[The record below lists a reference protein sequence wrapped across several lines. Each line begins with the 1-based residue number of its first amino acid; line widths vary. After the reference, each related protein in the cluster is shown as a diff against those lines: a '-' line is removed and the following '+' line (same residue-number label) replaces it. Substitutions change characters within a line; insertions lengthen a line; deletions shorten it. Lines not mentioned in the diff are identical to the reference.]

1 MVKLKHAK
9 TGYRLHSHEIKW
21 GSGSKQQSVTAMNAM
36 DDPNSLWI
44 VKGAHGTHCRQ
55 GTPVENGMTVRFT
68 HSKTQR
74 NLHTHHFESPL
85 TKQHEVT
92 AYGEG
97 GNGDHLDD
105 WIIETRGESGW
116 VRGAHVRFKNRGTG
130 SYLHSHD
137 ARFDQS
143 NCGGNCPI
151 MGQQEVTGYPIDAD
165 ENNWWA
171 TAEGIYLPVT
181 VQ

>member
-1 MVKLKHAK
+1 MLNARLTRCKQSCAHSHACRTHYLSSLTCFPTQFAKVTCGSVVKLKHVK

-116 VRGAHVRFKNRGTG
+116 V
-130 SYLHSHD
+130 
-137 ARFDQS
+137 
-143 NCGGNCPI
+143 
-151 MGQQEVTGYPIDAD
+151 
-165 ENNWWA
+165 
-171 TAEGIYLPVT
+171 
-181 VQ
+181 